1 MTCRGHCHVA
11 VHSPSTSLPHQVPG
25 SPRSPSEATRAA
37 AEGAYEDLVHKC
49 VQMRRVHDSV
59 RLQYHRLMR
68 AATAEEAAL
77 LHSHNDSIRFL
88 SWLFALMKVLRP
100 GIRALSVLNRHVLVR
115 GGM

>member
-1 MTCRGHCHVA
+1 MSDLGHASVTLGWHITYHTLGHKALTCNSVKK
-11 VHSPSTSLPHQVPG
+11 SPLACRPCE
-25 SPRSPSEATRAA
+25 EARAA
-37 AEGAYEDLVHKC
+37 AEAAYEDLVHKC

-88 SWLFALMKVLRP
+88 SWLFALMKVCSGLA
-100 GIRALSVLNRHVLVR
+100 ALPS
-115 GGM
+115 G